1 MFGQNTLAAS
11 KTAFLNQRI
20 ITLDLPHSAR
30 ATNVIVVFPP
40 SPRTARHV
48 ANRLRCHGFYSL
60 PERTWSNAA
69 DLAEYLIDEEP
80 TDAQR
85 IWLWG
90 AYERFLQ

>member
-1 MFGQNTLAAS
+1 MT
-11 KTAFLNQRI
+11 
-20 ITLDLPHSAR
+20 
-30 ATNVIVVFPP
+30 IVAFPP
-40 SPRTARHV
+40 SPRTARDIAH
-48 ANRLRCHGFYSL
+48 RMRCAGFCSL

-69 DLAEYLIDEEP
+69 DLAEYLVDEEP